1 MATATDDVAAK
12 AEGIISHMNNDHK
25 VSTDKLSA
33 ADVSFLCIPTDPPSV
48 KFGPHPFCFAAF
60 QDSLAYLATHYGDL
74 AKPLKPNQVLMT
86 AIDKKHLE
94 IVYNTQ
100 KGATPGKG
108 KPGSK
113 TVSVPFYPHLAGY
126 SEVRQR
132 LVDLSAISE
141 RVITTRKPDIVY
153 RAPKLALQ
161 GAVLLGV
168 AYFALRS
175 DTLASHGLVQ
185 SIVPEG
191 TLAQWN
197 DLRNITLGG
206 PAKMDAFIKSIVRV
220 HAIEG
225 ALMAL
230 VCYWKG
236 ASHLVA
242 IRWILTTMVLGI
254 PSWIAFF
261 TLNSH
266 KKALNRSIHLDAD
279 KKKK

>member
-1 MATATDDVAAK
+1 MAASATDDVAAK
-12 AEGIISHMNNDHK
+12 ADGIISHMNNDHK
-25 VSTDKLSA
+25 
-33 ADVSFLCIPTDPPSV
+33 
-48 KFGPHPFCFAAF
+48 
-60 QDSLAYLATHYGDL
+60 DSLAYLATHYDDL
-74 AKPLKPNQVLMT
+74 ASPLKPNQVLMT

-94 IVYNTQ
+94 IVYNIQ

-113 TVSVPFYPHLAGY
+113 TVSVPFHPYLSGY

-132 LVDLSAISE
+132 LVDLSAVSE

-153 RAPKLALQ
+153 RTPKLALY
-161 GAVLLGV
+161 GVALLGV
-168 AYFALRS
+168 AYLALRS
-175 DTLASHGLVQ
+175 DTLASYGIVQ

-191 TLAQWN
+191 RLAQWN
-197 DLRNITLGG
+197 DLRNNTLGG
-206 PAKMDAFIKSIVRV
+206 PAKMDKFIKSIVRA
-220 HAIEG
+220 HFFEA

-236 ASHLVA
+236 ASKLVA
-242 IRWILTTMVLGI
+242 IRWILTTIPLGI
-254 PSWIAFF
+254 PAWIAFF

-266 KKALNRSIHLDAD
+266 KRALKRSIYIDAD